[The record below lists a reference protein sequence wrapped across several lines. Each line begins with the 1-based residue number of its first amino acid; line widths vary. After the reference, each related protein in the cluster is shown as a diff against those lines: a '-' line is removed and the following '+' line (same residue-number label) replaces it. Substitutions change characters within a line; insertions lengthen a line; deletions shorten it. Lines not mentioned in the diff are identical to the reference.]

1 MHCCRPVLDEV
12 AGVSYELSEAQY
24 AANEREDTW
33 VQRLLGTLVR
43 LAMWLQ
49 PLTTGQVFDAIL
61 GLIIDRV
68 GALSCPWPSSSC
80 CGAVYLLRVNALS
93 SAWLASCMPHAG
105 RKLSEACFR
114 ARIAAGMQRQAS
126 HCLNRCHSAPCTA
139 VPIVVLGT

>member
-1 MHCCRPVLDEV
+1 MLDEV

-68 GALSCPWPSSSC
+68 GALPCP
-80 CGAVYLLRVNALS
+80 
-93 SAWLASCMPHAG
+93 
-105 RKLSEACFR
+105 
-114 ARIAAGMQRQAS
+114 
-126 HCLNRCHSAPCTA
+126 
-139 VPIVVLGT
+139 